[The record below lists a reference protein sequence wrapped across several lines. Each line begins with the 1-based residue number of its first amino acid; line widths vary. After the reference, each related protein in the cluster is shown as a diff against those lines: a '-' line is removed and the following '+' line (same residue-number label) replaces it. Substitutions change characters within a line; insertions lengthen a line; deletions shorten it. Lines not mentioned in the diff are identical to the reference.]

1 MGLASQSPL
10 RRVVTHHK
18 DTKSAVLI
26 DDELQPFPG
35 FGSNAIAVWQNAQYP
50 AELVNQDPTGSHWR
64 SSWWTTGPI
73 SSRSCPTDL
82 PFRELREEET
92 PLQIM
97 FRPWRYTWSPTF
109 FQVVQMLVD
118 RGADAAGI
126 AQRMSPDNVARFE
139 GYEELWAYIKTAE
152 AGVVNISGY

>member
-1 MGLASQSPL
+1 MDLKARARVLPDIIRFLLDLGLVP
-10 RRVVTHHK
+10 
-18 DTKSAVLI
+18 
-26 DDELQPFPG
+26 
-35 FGSNAIAVWQNAQYP
+35 NAK
-50 AELVNQDPTGSHWR
+50 TRHTS
-64 SSWWTTGPI
+64 
-73 SSRSCPTDL
+73 DL